1 MPVKLHLN
9 VYHEDYHTRQSYIC
23 LCDEGRGGGALVPPG
38 RGESTNGLVVTG
50 ETVDTGLDENE
61 AELAVL
67 VLAVGLEVL
76 ADGNG
81 LLDEHVEVLWDIGA
95 KAAGL
100 EDSEDLVA
108 SDDLD
113 LGDTVAVTEDLTN
126 LRWCSTLLRE
136 LADLVDNLLGSGL
149 QPRRSAAGVGDGGG

>member
-1 MPVKLHLN
+1 MLLIDSFHIVILLGIRKASMPVKLHLN

-23 LCDEGRGGGALVPPG
+23 LCDEGRGGGAFVPPG
-38 RGESTNGLVVTG
+38 RGEGTNGLVVTG
-50 ETVDTGLDENE
+50 ELKVISACSGTWQKAKSTYTVDTGLDENE

-95 KAAGL
+95 KAFM
-100 EDSEDLVA
+100 
-108 SDDLD
+108 
-113 LGDTVAVTEDLTN
+113 
-126 LRWCSTLLRE
+126 RKM
-136 LADLVDNLLGSGL
+136 LA
-149 QPRRSAAGVGDGGG
+149 